1 MDWNCERERVD
12 IVLEDAKDPLK
23 VFFAYAREDE
33 ALREKMETHLSSL
46 RRDELIAPWSD
57 RLITAGTDWEREIDK
72 SLGAA
77 SIILLL
83 ISPDFIA
90 SDYCYSIEMTRAL
103 ERHRRNEARVIPVL
117 LRPCDWHAAPFARL
131 AVLPTNAQPVTLW
144 LNEDEAFHNIAVG
157 IRRVVVEM
165 RARSVSS
172 SQPDSVMQGDAQRST
187 GEPLRPGV
195 PGQLLVKYDAHAD
208 KVTTVAWSP
217 DGRQIASGGLDST
230 VHVWR
235 AMDGQHLLTYRG
247 HSRVFPP
254 AAVYA
259 VRWSPD
265 GSRVASSGTSATV
278 QVWDPTNG
286 QKVAAYEGHSAALP
300 SIFHIEWSPDGSR
313 IASTNMAA
321 PYLDE
326 AAHIWDAASGRRL
339 SRIDLRRSMLKS
351 SSAGD
356 VSWPPD
362 GQLIA
367 VSWEKKVRIY
377 NSITGKHVLTY
388 EDHPDWIGEVTWSPD
403 GRYIVSSSSRRINI
417 WEPMTCKT
425 LFTYIAHEGNVR
437 DLAWSPDGT
446 RIASAGEDR
455 TVQIWEASTGK
466 RLLTYSG
473 HIDYVTAVSWSPDG
487 TCIASSSNDRTV
499 HVWRAFAA
507 E

>member
-1 MDWNCERERVD
+1 M
-12 IVLEDAKDPLK
+12 LEEVRGPLK
-23 VFFAYAREDE
+23 IFFAYAREDE
-33 ALREKMETHLSSL
+33 ALREKMERHLSSL
-46 RRDELIAPWSD
+46 RRDGLIAPWSD
-57 RLITAGTDWEREIDK
+57 RLITAGMDWEVEIDR
-72 SLGAA
+72 SLSAA

-90 SDYCYSIEMTRAL
+90 SDYCYSVEMTRAL

-117 LRPCDWHAAPFARL
+117 LRPCDWHDAPFARL
-131 AVLPTNAQPVTLW
+131 AVLPANAQPATLW
-144 LNEDEAFHNIAVG
+144 VNDDEAFHAIAVG

-165 RARSVSS
+165 HARSNSS
-172 SQPDSVMQGDAQRST
+172 SQPASIGKGDAYASPS
-187 GEPLRPGV
+187 EPLRPV
-195 PGQLLVKYDAHAD
+195 MPGQLLIKYDAHAD

-217 DGRQIASGGLDST
+217 DGRLIASGGLDST
-230 VHVWR
+230 VHLWR
-235 AMDGQHLLTYRG
+235 ITNGQHQLTYRG

-259 VRWSPD
+259 VRWSPN
-265 GSRVASSGTSATV
+265 GMRLASSGTSATV
-278 QVWDPTNG
+278 QVWDPGNG
-286 QKVAAYEGHSAALP
+286 QKVAAYEGHSLALP
-300 SIFHIEWSPDGSR
+300 SIFHIEWSPDGRR

-326 AAHIWDAASGRRL
+326 AVHIWDAATGRRL
-339 SRIDLRRSMLKS
+339 SKIDLRRSVLKS

-356 VSWPPD
+356 VSWSPD
-362 GQLIA
+362 GQLLA

-377 NSITGKHVLTY
+377 NTITGKHILTY
-388 EDHPDWIGEVTWSPD
+388 EDHPDWISEVTWSPD
-403 GRYIVSSSSRRINI
+403 GRYIASSSARRITI

-425 LFTYIAHEGNVR
+425 LYTYIAHESSVR

-466 RLLTYSG
+466 RLFTYSG
-473 HIDYVTAVSWSPDG
+473 HSDYVTAISWSPDG

-499 HVWRAFAA
+499 HVWRAFLQ
-507 E
+507 

>member
-1 MDWNCERERVD
+1 M
-12 IVLEDAKDPLK
+12 LEEAQAPLK
-23 VFFAYAREDE
+23 IFFAYAREDE
-33 ALREKMETHLSSL
+33 ALREKMEVHLSSL
-46 RRDELIAPWSD
+46 RRDGLISPWSD
-57 RLITAGTDWEREIDK
+57 RLITAGTDWEREISK
-72 SLGAA
+72 SLRAA

-117 LRPCDWHAAPFARL
+117 LRPCDWHDAPFARL

-144 LNEDEAFHNIAVG
+144 ANEDKAFHTIAMG

-165 RARSVSS
+165 HGQPN
-172 SQPDSVMQGDAQRST
+172 SQPASIGKEDALGSA
-187 GEPLRPGV
+187 GEPLRPVV

-217 DGRQIASGGLDST
+217 DGRLIASGGLDST
-230 VHVWR
+230 VHLWR
-235 AMDGQHLLTYRG
+235 AMSGQHQLTYRG

-278 QVWDPTNG
+278 QVWDPSNG
-286 QKVAAYEGHSAALP
+286 QKVAAYEGHSLALP
-300 SIFHIEWSPDGSR
+300 SIFHIEWSPDGRR

-326 AAHIWDAASGRRL
+326 AVHIWDAATGRRL
-339 SRIDLRRSMLKS
+339 SKIDLRRSVLKS

-356 VSWPPD
+356 VSWSPD
-362 GQLIA
+362 GQLLA

-377 NSITGKHVLTY
+377 NTITGKHVLTY
-388 EDHPDWIGEVTWSPD
+388 EDHPDWISEVTWSPD
-403 GRYIVSSSSRRINI
+403 GRYLASSSARRINI
-417 WEPMTCKT
+417 WEPMACKT
-425 LFTYIAHEGNVR
+425 LYTYIAHESSVR
-437 DLAWSPDGT
+437 DLAWSPDGM

-455 TVQIWEASTGK
+455 TVQIWDASTGR
-466 RLLTYSG
+466 RLFTYSG
-473 HIDYVTAVSWSPDG
+473 HSDYVTAVSWSPDG
-487 TCIASSSNDRTV
+487 RCIASSSNDRTV
-499 HVWRAFAA
+499 HVWQAFLQ
-507 E
+507 